1 MKKIASG
8 KVREIY
14 QVSDKELL
22 IVTTNRISAFD
33 NILKVQIPYK
43 GEVLNKI
50 SLFWFDFLKDIIKNH
65 IISDDVSK
73 ISPENVGNAVIVKK
87 LKMIPVECVVRGYIS
102 GSSWQDYKETGTI
115 FGKKY
120 NVEFKESS
128 KLPEPIFTPTTKAD
142 IGHDMNITFKEVEN
156 LIGSDI
162 AKKIKDKTIEIYKKC
177 SEYADTK
184 EIIIADTKFEFGLNE
199 NNELVLADEVLT
211 PDSSRFWDKNIYSVG
226 KSQDSFDKQI
236 VRDWLIEH
244 NAKNNP
250 DIDIPSEIVNKTSE
264 KYIEVYKRLTGK
276 NSL

>member
-14 QVSDKELL
+14 EINDKELL

-33 NILKVQIPYK
+33 NILKVQIPHK

-50 SLFWFDFLKDIIKNH
+50 SLFWFDFLKDTIENH

-87 LKMIPVECVVRGYIS
+87 LKMVPVECVVRGYIS

-120 NVEFKESS
+120 DIELKESS

-142 IGHDMNITFKEVEN
+142 VGHDLNMTFTEVEN

-162 AKKIKDKTIEIYKKC
+162 AKRIKNKTIEIYKKC
-177 SEYADTK
+177 SDYADTK
-184 EIIIADTKFEFGLNE
+184 GIIIADTKFEFGLNE

-211 PDSSRFWDKNIYSVG
+211 PDSSRFWDKNLYSVG

-276 NSL
+276 TSL